1 MLDLELNTFVLP
13 NKMVWNISKNL
24 KNLELRLLLLEL
36 AANNIY
42 GEGFTAHTWRVQDIV
57 EKLGLSTKAKNYHE
71 LIRKLTKEL
80 GKKTV
85 NIPFDDDD
93 TKGIVIPWLSEGIY
107 NTNGH
112 GTIRLE
118 LNKKLEKYLVGL
130 KGNYTTFPV
139 SILSALSTRR
149 ALVMF
154 MVMYM
159 ELQRH
164 HSKDKR
170 FNEGV
175 VIEFSYET
183 IYDILDIPGSYKEK
197 DVMRKILA
205 PIKKE
210 IEENTNF
217 IIEFE
222 SFKNGRFLVGCK
234 VAFAATNDIVKK
246 MDTLKTQPID
256 FQSLSQE
263 EKVYVEACAYKSKAS
278 VSAFCAVRNALIHF
292 GVSEPEK
299 HIVESKQ
306 TMANI
311 MANINYV
318 CMRYGVQTK
327 KDALAPIMVKALAN
341 NYVGKDE
348 SKYSKF
354 LKRA

>member
-1 MLDLELNTFVLP
+1 MELNTFVLP

-36 AANNIY
+36 AANNSY
-42 GEGFTAHTWRVQDIV
+42 GDGFTAHTWRVQDIV

-80 GKKTV
+80 GKKAV
-85 NIPFDDDD
+85 NIPFDNDD
-93 TKGIVIPWLSEGIY
+93 TKGIVIPWLSEAIY
-107 NTNGH
+107 NTNGQ

-130 KGNYTTFPV
+130 KGNYTTFPA
-139 SILSALSTRR
+139 SILATLSSRR

-183 IYDILDIPGSYKEK
+183 IYDILDIPATYKEK

-210 IEENTNF
+210 INENTNY

-234 VAFAATNDIVKK
+234 VAFAATNDVEKK
-246 MDTLKTQPID
+246 FKTFKAKPID
-256 FQSLSQE
+256 FSELSPD
-263 EKVYVEACAYKSKAS
+263 EKVYVESCAYKCKAS
-278 VSAFCAVRNALIHF
+278 VSSFCAVRNALIHF
-292 GVSEPEK
+292 GVSDPEK
-299 HIVESKQ
+299 HIVASKQ

-318 CMRYGVQTK
+318 CIRYGVK
-327 KDALAPIMVKALAN
+327 NDGANLAPIMVKALTN

-348 SKYSKF
+348 TKYAKY